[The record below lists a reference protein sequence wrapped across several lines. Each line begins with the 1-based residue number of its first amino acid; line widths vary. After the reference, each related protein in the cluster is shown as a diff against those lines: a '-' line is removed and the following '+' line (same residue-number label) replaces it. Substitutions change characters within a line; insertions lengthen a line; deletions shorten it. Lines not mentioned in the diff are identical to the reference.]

1 MSAVRKG
8 GVTQKVLTGRTAAN
22 LQNYRDE
29 TKEGEESYLFAA
41 TQHCSHDAYA
51 QIEEWKAV
59 REEHGT
65 QSATRR
71 VKAKYEEVDAETGL
85 HGTGAPG
92 THVKEFTGGRWRKR
106 PVRAG
111 ETPTHLRIE
120 PKDFVVKESEAV
132 HTIYAAGADMV
143 NPDNPED
150 LERFWAA
157 VNAERNENYSGLQ
170 ESRWLERNGESGL
183 VHVHVASNATIFQDF
198 ESDGVQYRAGQ
209 KMSGALTRVHN
220 VRARFNSFL
229 REHPEHEM
237 EQALAN
243 VGSKKYSQAQV
254 RSGQKDYWDQK
265 RAVRAEV
272 PAMESNHAK
281 IRQLVDESLVADEV
295 TDRDEFVS
303 AMKDRGVKVTET
315 GLRRGKATA
324 KHDYGYKVAGMKSP
338 VTGKTLGP
346 NYRHAM
352 IGTQL
357 ERKAAGEELVHEVRQ
372 SAGPDRLLPLE
383 RQPWTADD
391 HDEFEQLRADVEEL
405 ARPQREAQELQAEME
420 QSQAAADQHRA
431 DQQAKLERED
441 EERQRLTLERIAER
455 KAKAAETGTE
465 IDAEVAELQERF
477 EKRGE
482 AQQATVAEQPE
493 VESTPVRVAD
503 DAELTDDGQ
512 TVDEVEAE
520 SEVATEDVAESESAE
535 PAFRSGLRDVRSK
548 DDDRQAKIN
557 AVVQLEEDYHGREPD
572 AEFERRAAETRIL
585 GAKFLE
591 KAGGKMSPD
600 FREHVE
606 ARVAQAAERRAAY
619 DERRVLRDRRDELK
633 ADRKSFDE
641 KYDREVTQNRR
652 DNNFYDKHIAGI
664 DAARTEGDYSSRA
677 HEVVDHADKEKAR
690 GDKAVLQRG
699 AEINSKDPD
708 YQDRQ
713 ARIAESDKRLDRDMK
728 AVAARDRSQSNDND
742 GLG

>member
-41 TQHCSHDAYA
+41 TQHCSHDAHA

-120 PKDFVVKESEAV
+120 PKDLVVKESEAV

-183 VHVHVASNATIFQDF
+183 VHVHVASNATIYEDF
-198 ESDGVQYRAGQ
+198 ESDGVQYRSGQ

-220 VRARFNSFL
+220 VRARFNDFL

-237 EQALAN
+237 EQALAD
-243 VGSKKYSQAQV
+243 VGSKKYSKAQV

-265 RAVRAEV
+265 RAAEAEV
-272 PAMESNHAK
+272 PVKESNHAK
-281 IRQLVDESLVADEV
+281 IRRLVDESLVADEV
-295 TDRDEFVS
+295 TDRDEFIS
-303 AMKDRGVKVTET
+303 AMKDRGVNVTET

-324 KHDYGYKVAGMKSP
+324 KHDYGYKIAGMKSP
-338 VTGKTLGP
+338 VTGKTLGAD
-346 NYRHAM
+346 YRHAV
-352 IGTQL
+352 IGSQL
-357 ERKAAGEELVHEVRQ
+357 ERKAAGEELVHEVGQ

-383 RQPWTADD
+383 QQPWTAAD
-391 HDEFEQLRADVEEL
+391 HVEFEQLRADVEEL
-405 ARPQREAQELQAEME
+405 AQPQREAQERQAELKK
-420 QSQAAADQHRA
+420 SQAEADQRRA
-431 DQQAKLERED
+431 DQQAKLEREAED
-441 EERQRLTLERIAER
+441 RQRAFAER
-455 KAKAAETGTE
+455 LAERNAESTETGTE

-477 EKRGE
+477 EKRGQSH
-482 AQQATVAEQPE
+482 QQTAVEPE
-493 VESTPVRVAD
+493 VEP
-503 DAELTDDGQ
+503 
-512 TVDEVEAE
+512 
-520 SEVATEDVAESESAE
+520 EVATEDPEVIEPTATAEAPE
-535 PAFRSGLRDVRSK
+535 PAFRSGLRDVGSK
-548 DDDRQAKIN
+548 DKDRQEKIN
-557 AVVQLEEDYHGREPD
+557 AVAQLEEDYHGREPD

-585 GAKFLE
+585 GPKFLA
-591 KAGGKMSPD
+591 KGGDRMSPE
-600 FREHVE
+600 FREHIE
-606 ARVAQAAERRAAY
+606 ARVAQAAERTAAY
-619 DERRVLRDRRDELK
+619 DERQALRDRRDELK

-652 DNNFYDKHIAGI
+652 DNNFYDKHIDGI